1 MTDDI
6 IVVGGGASGMMA
18 AVTAGEAGASVV
30 LLEKMEKPGRKINIT
45 GKGRCNITNDR
56 PASEA
61 LAAVPGNSR
70 FLFSAFTRFDSRAAM
85 DFFEK
90 HGLRLKTERGMR
102 VFPASDSAY
111 DVTDTLR
118 AAMKRAGVRVA
129 HATAEKI
136 IVEDGRAVGVK
147 CRGGEYHGK
156 AIVLAVGGASYPGT
170 GSTGDGYAMAEK
182 VGHTVIAPKPS
193 LVPLECAEACCA
205 RMQGLSLRNAAL
217 TVRDSK
223 NKTVYEDFGEMLFT
237 HFGVSGPMI
246 LSASAHMRDFGKDS
260 YRLIIDL
267 KPALSEEKLDARIL
281 RDISEQSNRDCSN
294 LIAGLVNHSM
304 VPVIAER
311 AGIPADQ
318 KTNSITKAQRRA
330 LIDSLKRFTLTVT
343 GTRPLSEAIVTAGGV
358 KTSEIDPAT
367 MESKKVKGLYFAGEL
382 IDVDAYTGGFNLQI
396 AWSTGRAAG
405 LAAAEAVASEEF
417 QQKDTEGQALL
428 RPPYAK
434 GE

>member
-85 DFFEK
+85 DFFER
-90 HGLRLKTERGMR
+90 HGLKLKTERGMR

-111 DVTDTLR
+111 EVTDTLR
-118 AAMKRAGVRVA
+118 TAMKRAGVRVA

-147 CRGGEYHGK
+147 CRGREYHGK
-156 AIVLAVGGASYPGT
+156 AVVLAVGGASYPGT
-170 GSTGDGYAMAEK
+170 GSTGDGYAMAENI
-182 VGHTVIAPKPS
+182 GHTIIAPKPS

-205 RMQGLSLRNAAL
+205 KMQGLSLRNAAL
-217 TVRDSK
+217 TVRNAK

-294 LIAGLVNHSM
+294 LLAGLVNHSM

-311 AGIPADQ
+311 AGIPTDEKA
-318 KTNSITKAQRRA
+318 NSITKAQRRA
-330 LIDSLKRFTLTVT
+330 LIGALKRFTLTVT

-367 MESKKVKGLYFAGEL
+367 MESRKVKGLYFAGEL

-405 LAAAEAVASEEF
+405 LAAAEAVASKNCP
-417 QQKDTEGQALL
+417 Q
-428 RPPYAK
+428 
-434 GE
+434 

>member
-1 MTDDI
+1 MTDRI

-61 LAAVPGNSR
+61 LASVPGNSR
-70 FLFSAFTRFDSRAAM
+70 FLFSAFNRFDSRAAM
-85 DFFEK
+85 AFFEA

-102 VFPASDSAY
+102 VFPASDSAFE
-111 DVTDTLR
+111 VTDTLR
-118 AAMKRAGVRVA
+118 RAMKRAGVVVV
-129 HATAEKI
+129 HATAEEI
-136 IVEDGRAVGVK
+136 IVEDGRAAGVK
-147 CRGGEYHGK
+147 CRGGEYRGG
-156 AIVLAVGGASYPGT
+156 AVILAVGGASYPGT

-182 VGHTVIAPKPS
+182 AGHTVVPPRPS
-193 LVPLECAEACCA
+193 LVPLECADACCA
-205 RMQGLSLRNAAL
+205 QMQGLSLRNAAL
-217 TVRDSK
+217 TVKNSK

-246 LSASAHMRDFGKDS
+246 LSASAHMRDFDKDS
-260 YRLIIDL
+260 YKLIIDL

-281 RDISEQSNRDCSN
+281 RDISEQTNRDCSN
-294 LIAGLVNHSM
+294 LLSGLVNHSM
-304 VPVIAER
+304 VPVAAER
-311 AGIPADQ
+311 AGIPLDEKA
-318 KTNSITKAQRRA
+318 NSLTKQQRRA
-330 LIDSLKRFTLTVT
+330 LVETLKRFTLTVT

-358 KTSEIDPAT
+358 KTSEIDPST

-405 LAAAEAVASEEF
+405 LAAAGAVGA
-417 QQKDTEGQALL
+417 K
-428 RPPYAK
+428 K